1 MIDHAQHDTFHP
13 VTSDDPAWIETLWFP
28 FWLPAR
34 DLSVYLRVVF
44 QPNAGRYAGSVA
56 AWSGANRLRFEA
68 PLTGRFERLED
79 LGDLRALA
87 LPGGLRLDCL
97 EPAQRYRLRFEHP
110 ECAIDVTFEALGEPD
125 YPAPSDSPG
134 MFAGHLDQHGR
145 MTGQLRLGDAEAPV
159 NCGTVRDRS
168 WGPRVVRSDLRL
180 GNAHGTGDD
189 EAFFAYIQQE
199 PGGREVIRGGSLLR
213 NGIRSELT
221 AGLRTTEW
229 QAGWPETL
237 RLEATDNRGRL
248 FRAVGRCRNRRAVVA
263 NPELY
268 ALLNLVEWRV
278 GEARLWGENHD
289 VWSREAWLEAGR
301 EALEDER

>member
-1 MIDHAQHDTFHP
+1 M
-13 VTSDDPAWIETLWFP
+13 
-28 FWLPAR
+28 
-34 DLSVYLRVVF
+34 
-44 QPNAGRYAGSVA
+44 N
-56 AWSGANRLRFEA
+56 
-68 PLTGRFERLED
+68 
-79 LGDLRALA
+79 
-87 LPGGLRLDCL
+87 
-97 EPAQRYRLRFEHP
+97 QRWGHYI
-110 ECAIDVTFEALGEPD
+110 CTPD
-125 YPAPSDSPG
+125 
-134 MFAGHLDQHGR
+134 
-145 MTGQLRLGDAEAPV
+145 PV

-189 EAFFAYIQQE
+189 EAFFAYIQQDA
-199 PGGREVIRGGSLLR
+199 GGREVIRGGSLLR
-213 NGIRSELT
+213 NGTRSELT